1 MASSTKTVRNSPA
14 PTSQPQPT
22 PPTPEDPLV
31 VQAIMHIEE
40 MDEGQL
46 ARSAG
51 QILYDIAIQDPTIT
65 IGTMEVLGMI
75 LKKTIVNDDGKLLPE
90 WLPLLRRYIRQSLV
104 ARDPRL
110 VAMAFSR
117 IVTIQLY
124 AAGKLENADQANNAS
139 A

>member
-22 PPTPEDPLV
+22 PSLPEDPLV
-31 VQAIMHIEE
+31 VQAAIQIQA

-46 ARSAG
+46 ARNAG

-65 IGTMEVLGMI
+65 IASPEILGMI
-75 LKKTIVNDDGKLLPE
+75 LKKTILSDSGELLPE
-90 WLPLLRRYIRQSLV
+90 WLPLLRRYTKQSLV
-104 ARDPRL
+104 AKDPRL
-110 VAMAFSR
+110 VAMAFTR
-117 IVTIQLY
+117 IVTLQLY
-124 AAGKLENADQANNAS
+124 AAGKLDNANQANNAS